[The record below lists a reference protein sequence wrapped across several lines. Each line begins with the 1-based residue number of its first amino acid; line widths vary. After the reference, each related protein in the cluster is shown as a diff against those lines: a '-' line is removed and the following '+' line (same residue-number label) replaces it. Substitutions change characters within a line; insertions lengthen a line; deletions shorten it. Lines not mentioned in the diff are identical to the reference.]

1 MEKKELCGDGSVK
14 GCSHP
19 RTKILLYGNQGDG
32 GSWTVHTLILTK
44 VLLFRNFSIRL
55 TENTKFRIYPYIS
68 IHVTRVQRPINV
80 MMMIDDNHDD
90 DNADDDDDT

>member
-44 VLLFRNFSIRL
+44 VLLFRNFFDTIDR
-55 TENTKFRIYPYIS
+55 E
-68 IHVTRVQRPINV
+68 TRNFEYTLIQEY
-80 MMMIDDNHDD
+80 M
-90 DNADDDDDT
+90 

>member
-55 TENTKFRIYPYIS
+55 TEKHEIS
-68 IHVTRVQRPINV
+68 NIPLYKCTCNARPTT
-80 MMMIDDNHDD
+80 DQC
-90 DNADDDDDT
+90 DDDDDDR

>member
-55 TENTKFRIYPYIS
+55 TEKHEIS
-68 IHVTRVQRPINV
+68 NIPLYKYTCNARPTT
-80 MMMIDDNHDD
+80 DQC
-90 DNADDDDDT
+90 DDDDDDDDR

>member
-55 TENTKFRIYPYIS
+55 TEKHEIS
-68 IHVTRVQRPINV
+68 NIPLHKYTCNARPTT
-80 MMMIDDNHDD
+80 DQC
-90 DNADDDDDT
+90 DDDDDDDDR